1 MANCIFCHRDHQDE
15 TVEHIIP
22 RSLGNLHYILPKGVV
37 CGRCNNRFAKYEQ
50 RVLNSEI
57 FYQERKRL
65 GLLKPKN
72 DIIPHKLDAASL
84 HPFLLKM
91 GYEAIYRSRK
101 KMWAEFDFEVVRKML
116 VDGKISPLL
125 DDQDLTNVIES
136 KSIPRWLNTLRLGR
150 NKMKLLFSRTE
161 DDRLFVHFH
170 FGVIKAKVR
179 MV

>member
-1 MANCIFCHRDHQDE
+1 MKCIFCHKDHKDE
-15 TVEHIIP
+15 TVEHIVP
-22 RSLGNLHYILPKGVV
+22 RSLGNLHYILPKGHV

-57 FYQERKRL
+57 FWKERKRL
-65 GLLKPKN
+65 GLLKPSN
-72 DIIPHKLDAASL
+72 DVIPHKLEANAL

-101 KMWAEFDFEVVRKML
+101 KLWSLYDMQVIRDML
-116 VDGKISPLL
+116 VDGKKSPFLEDQNL
-125 DDQDLTNVIES
+125 DNVIES
-136 KSIPRWLNTLRLGR
+136 KSIPRWLNTFRLGR
-150 NKMKLLFSRTE
+150 NGMKLLFSRTA
-161 DDRLFVHFH
+161 DGRLFVHFH

>member
-1 MANCIFCHRDHQDE
+1 MSKCIFCHREHTDE

-22 RSLGNLHYILPKGVV
+22 RTLGNIHYILPKGDV

-50 RVLNSEI
+50 KVLNSDVFIE
-57 FYQERKRL
+57 ERRRL
-65 GLLKPKN
+65 NLLKPTN
-72 DIIPHKLDAASL
+72 EVIPHKLDAQAL

-101 KMWAEFDFEVVRKML
+101 SLWKTFDFEVARSML

-125 DDQDLTNVIES
+125 EDQGLSNVIQS
-136 KSIPRWLNTLRLGR
+136 KSIPRWLNTFRLGR
-150 NKMKLLFSRTE
+150 NHMQLLFSRTA
-161 DDRLFVHFH
+161 DDRLFVHFQ

>member
-1 MANCIFCHRDHQDE
+1 MANFIFCHRDHQDE

-22 RSLGNLHYILPKGVV
+22 RSLGNLQPT
-37 CGRCNNRFAKYEQ
+37 
-50 RVLNSEI
+50 
-57 FYQERKRL
+57 
-65 GLLKPKN
+65 N
-72 DIIPHKLDAASL
+72 DIIPHKLDSAAL

-101 KMWAEFDFEVVRKML
+101 KLWKDYDFEVVRKML
-116 VDGKISPLL
+116 VDGQISPLL
-125 DDQDLTNVIES
+125 DDQDLSNVVES
-136 KSIPRWLNTLRLGR
+136 KSIPRWLSTFRLGR

-161 DDRLFVHFH
+161 DGRLFVHFH